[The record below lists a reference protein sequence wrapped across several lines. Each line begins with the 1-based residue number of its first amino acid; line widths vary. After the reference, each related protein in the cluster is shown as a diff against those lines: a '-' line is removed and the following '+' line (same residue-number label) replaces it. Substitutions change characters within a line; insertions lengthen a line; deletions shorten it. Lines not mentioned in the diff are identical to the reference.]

1 MKHVKVLGAALVLM
15 AASACA
21 TAPGPAHAQPA
32 HPAYLHALS
41 DLRMAR
47 ALLDRPAEYNVVRD
61 QFAAID
67 HVNGAIGEIRHASYD
82 DGKDPNWNPPIDTNI
97 NHRGRL
103 SKALDLIATAERDLP
118 VRGRQSLRRGL
129 AQCRLPSSGRG
140 AARGGARHHGQ
151 ADRRGPLLMMRRAGG
166 GFRRPLRP
174 GTSPRS

>member
-21 TAPGPAHAQPA
+21 TAPHPAHAQPA

-82 DGKDPNWNPPIDTNI
+82 DGRDPNWNPPIDTNI

-103 SKALDLIATAERDLP
+103 TKALDLIATAEHDLRSEEDNP
-118 VRGRQSLRRGL
+118 Y
-129 AQCRLPSSGRG
+129 
-140 AARGGARHHGQ
+140 AAGWRNAAFHHLEEARHAVEH
-151 ADRRGPLLMMRRAGG
+151 AINDKRIDEDRY
-166 GFRRPLRP
+166 
-174 GTSPRS
+174 